1 MPLVDAITAEQWATF
16 ERQGFVSLG
25 VAVAGAELETL
36 RERIDAIMLH
46 GSDPALGID
55 CDSMLMQ
62 LQLAPGENG
71 PQTGGW
77 KGSTLDYRKIQSVEF
92 DRHYLEYMTS
102 PLYRAVVDGVCPPG
116 EGVSVFRAMFFNKPA
131 QPSPEASGGSV
142 LGWHQ

>member
-62 LQLAPGENG
+62 LQVAPGENG

-102 PLYRAVVDGVCPPG
+102 PMYRAVVDGVCPPG
-116 EGVSVFRAMFFNKPA
+116 EGVSVFRAMFFNKPKAA
-131 QPSPEASGGSV
+131 QEASGGSV